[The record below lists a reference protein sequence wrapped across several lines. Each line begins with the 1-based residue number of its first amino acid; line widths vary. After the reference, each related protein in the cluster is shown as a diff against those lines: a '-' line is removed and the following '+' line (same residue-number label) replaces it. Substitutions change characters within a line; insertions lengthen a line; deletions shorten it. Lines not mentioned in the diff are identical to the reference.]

1 MGKGSQ
7 TSRRLNN
14 RSMIN
19 GVNARIKE
27 NRYSSLRNS
36 PSGKFLIHPNSRIPD
51 HPAELL
57 LQQKTIEAEAKL
69 NPSFSLTN
77 IVQARNFI
85 NATPILEDN
94 EQPTGQNTFNQRSM
108 SLQPAPYQDQYQ
120 QEQIKRILKFDQSAL
135 SVRIHEEKLPEKLVY
150 PRPSFSDE
158 F

>member
-14 RSMIN
+14 RSMVN

-36 PSGKFLIHPNSRIPD
+36 PSGKFLIHPKSRIPD

-57 LQQKTIEAEAKL
+57 LQQKTVEAEAKL

-85 NATPILEDN
+85 NATPIYEIS
-94 EQPTGQNTFNQRSM
+94 EQLQGTPTGHHTFNQRSM

-120 QEQIKRILKFDQSAL
+120 QQQIKRILKFDQSAL
-135 SVRIHEEKLPEKLVY
+135 SVRIQE
-150 PRPSFSDE
+150 S
-158 F
+158 